1 MSKKKLIRAFIPD
14 IDNYWDLDKNEGLT
28 PDDIGASASQKVWT
42 RCPECGNSVLRAMR
56 NSWAEDGNGGGYII
70 KCRTCG
76 KRNDKNT
83 LISCCP
89 DILKY
94 WDYDKNI
101 QKPEYYT
108 VSSGKQI
115 HMSCPM
121 CSKPLHRPV
130 CDSVRKN
137 DDGTYHVAV
146 CLECSLSTEYRRTK
160 DNRENT
166 LDKVCPDIE
175 KYWVYEQ
182 NTYRPSE
189 LTVYAIE
196 EISLRCPVCGDVIKR
211 LCGNSVK
218 PDGDRFSIIPCHK
231 CGINTHVKMKAKQRS
246 ISTEYP
252 DIVLWWDKDNND
264 LSYDEVSHRSKYTAS
279 LRCPECG
286 KTFERTLRSF
296 ITVHSD
302 GSYLPV
308 GCPHCGY
315 TPRENPEENLLK
327 VCPEIVEWWDYEK
340 NSPHLPEE
348 YTIGSQQTAYLKC
361 PDCGMELYTGIHSLV
376 ETLDDGAVVI
386 RHKGKCQKFKNIE
399 SENNIVARYPEI
411 KLWWDYEKNPN
422 PPEEYTLF
430 SPQQAYFKCPEC
442 GSGSFRR
449 ITDAFALNKD
459 GVPVI
464 FNCPYCADI
473 KIMPGV
479 NDLVTTDPELA
490 KEYSPNNERP
500 ATSVRKCLH
509 QTALWICP
517 ECNGEYRYIISDR
530 QLGDDV
536 CPYCAGKKVL
546 KGFNTL
552 DIIKPDLAKKL
563 SPLNL
568 RSADEILPSNVGI
581 QTWRCNT
588 CGGDYPAT
596 ILEMEN
602 GYKCPYCDNRQLL
615 KGFNSLDVVNPE
627 LAKRIS
633 PLNSKTA
640 DEIFPSKRTYYIWRC
655 PDCGGDYTAN
665 IPLMENGYTCPYCNG
680 RQVLKG
686 FNSLADV
693 NPELAKLVSPL
704 NLKGADEILP
714 SKATPQVWR
723 CPDCGGD
730 YNATILEMENGYTC
744 PYCDNRQ
751 VLKGFNSFGDRHP
764 ELLPELYE
772 LGNAGLGRSPFDML
786 GTSSV
791 KLWWVCPKDERH
803 KYFMS
808 PKTRLMFQK
817 RDREP
822 CLYCR
827 GQRRKKNH
835 FINYYGNKKNN
846 DIDT

>member
-1 MSKKKLIRAFIPD
+1 MSKKKLIRDFIPD

-76 KRNDKNT
+76 KRNEGNT
-83 LISCCP
+83 LVSCCP

-94 WDYDKNI
+94 WDYDKNN

-108 VSSGKQI
+108 VSSGKPVY
-115 HMSCPM
+115 MSCPM
-121 CSKPLHRPV
+121 CSEPLYRPV
-130 CDSVRKN
+130 CDSVRRN
-137 DDGTYHVAV
+137 DDDTYHVAV
-146 CLECSLSTEYRRTK
+146 CLKCSLSAEYRRAK

-166 LDKVCPDIE
+166 LDKVCPGIE

-182 NTYRPSE
+182 NAYKPSE
-189 LTVYAIE
+189 LTVYAKE

-211 LCGNSVK
+211 LCGNSFK
-218 PDGDRFSIIPCHK
+218 QDGDRFSIIPCHK

-246 ISTEYP
+246 ISSEYP

-340 NSPHLPEE
+340 NAPHLPEE
-348 YTIGSQQTAYLKC
+348 YTVGSQQTAYLKC

-376 ETLDDGAVVI
+376 ETLDDGSVVI
-386 RHKGKCQKFKNIE
+386 RHKGRCQKFKNLE
-399 SENNIVARYPEI
+399 SENNIVARFPEI
-411 KLWWDYEKNPN
+411 KDWWDYEKNYPN
-422 PPEEYTLF
+422 VPEEYTLF

-479 NDLVTTDPELA
+479 NDLVTTNPELA

-500 ATSVRKCLH
+500 ATSVRKGLH

-546 KGFNTL
+546 KGF
-552 DIIKPDLAKKL
+552 IIP
-563 SPLNL
+563 
-568 RSADEILPSNVGI
+568 
-581 QTWRCNT
+581 
-588 CGGDYPAT
+588 
-596 ILEMEN
+596 
-602 GYKCPYCDNRQLL
+602 
-615 KGFNSLDVVNPE
+615 
-627 LAKRIS
+627 
-633 PLNSKTA
+633 
-640 DEIFPSKRTYYIWRC
+640 IFP
-655 PDCGGDYTAN
+655 
-665 IPLMENGYTCPYCNG
+665 
-680 RQVLKG
+680 
-686 FNSLADV
+686 FDV
-693 NPELAKLVSPL
+693 NLVFSL
-704 NLKGADEILP
+704 
-714 SKATPQVWR
+714 
-723 CPDCGGD
+723 
-730 YNATILEMENGYTC
+730 
-744 PYCDNRQ
+744 
-751 VLKGFNSFGDRHP
+751 
-764 ELLPELYE
+764 
-772 LGNAGLGRSPFDML
+772 
-786 GTSSV
+786 
-791 KLWWVCPKDERH
+791 
-803 KYFMS
+803 
-808 PKTRLMFQK
+808 
-817 RDREP
+817 
-822 CLYCR
+822 
-827 GQRRKKNH
+827 
-835 FINYYGNKKNN
+835 
-846 DIDT
+846 